1 MGGRPSVVDGA
12 VERVGNGTVKIRL
25 LCTALRTGER
35 ARRVERCRPI
45 RPRAIHPSIHCLVHS
60 RSPEIAGWDG
70 QPVQKASP
78 SSSLSKSKQ
87 ISAQQ
92 IKVSSVASVGSV
104 ETWQCRHGWMFG
116 TLDVRLH
123 LSCVA
128 PPLSSCAVRCVC
140 VFLWPIS
147 DRFNWRRQEI
157 PSRSDPEPMQCN
169 RRINA
174 PLPH

>member
-1 MGGRPSVVDGA
+1 MGGRSSVVDGT

-25 LCTALRTGER
+25 LCTALRTSETASEEGR
-35 ARRVERCRPI
+35 AMSAHPSKS
-45 RPRAIHPSIHCLVHS
+45 HPSIHCLVHS
-60 RSPEIAGWDG
+60 PLPEIAGWDG

-92 IKVSSVASVGSV
+92 IKVSSIRRLSGNLAVSP
-104 ETWQCRHGWMFG
+104 CHGWMFG
-116 TLDVRLH
+116 SLDVRLH
-123 LSCVA
+123 LSCVVSPALLSPLA
-128 PPLSSCAVRCVC
+128 PFDVC

-157 PSRSDPEPMQCN
+157 PSRSRADAVQSEN
-169 RRINA
+169 
-174 PLPH
+174 